1 MAFPHDF
8 IIMASSSQSRLAR
21 YNRILHNPFPA
32 ATRCDRCD
40 LRDRDCFFIA
50 DLSIMSCS
58 ECTRLGR
65 PCVTSSIDRL
75 DKVVDDL
82 SAKIK
87 TDEGGVEEAL
97 NKIVA
102 LSSEIE
108 SLRQRIARNKVVREQ
123 NNKRLDAQLRHVADT
138 SSLTG
143 LNEGF
148 SSAATL
154 GQQVRQAGLEDPFDW
169 SFEPDLTLA
178 TAEPDSGGTLQS
190 ASATQN
196 VH

>member
-1 MAFPHDF
+1 M
-8 IIMASSSQSRLAR
+8 
-21 YNRILHNPFPA
+21 
-32 ATRCDRCD
+32 
-40 LRDRDCFFIA
+40 
-50 DLSIMSCS
+50 
-58 ECTRLGR
+58 
-65 PCVTSSIDRL
+65 
-75 DKVVDDL
+75 DDL

-87 TDEGGVEEAL
+87 NDEGGVEEAL

-123 NNKRLDAQLRHVADT
+123 NSKRLDAQLRHVADT

-154 GQQVRQAGLEDPFDW
+154 GYQVRQAGLEDPFDW
-169 SFEPDLTLA
+169 SFEPGPA
-178 TAEPDSGGTLQS
+178 PDPTDPASGGTLES
-190 ASATQN
+190 VSPTQN

>member
-1 MAFPHDF
+1 MAP
-8 IIMASSSQSRLAR
+8 SSQSRLAR
-21 YNRILHNPFPA
+21 CNRILQNPFPA

-40 LRDRDCFFIA
+40 LRDRPCVFIA
-50 DLSIMSCS
+50 DFSIMSCS

-87 TDEGGVEEAL
+87 NDESGVEEAL
-97 NKIVA
+97 NKIVS

-123 NNKRLDAQLRHVADT
+123 NSKRLDAQLRHVADT
-138 SSLTG
+138 SSFTG

-154 GQQVRQAGLEDPFDW
+154 GAQVRQAGLEDPFEW
-169 SFEPDLTLA
+169 SFEPDPLPPSA
-178 TAEPDSGGTLQS
+178 NS
-190 ASATQN
+190 ASAGVADETL
-196 VH
+196 

>member
-1 MAFPHDF
+1 
-8 IIMASSSQSRLAR
+8 MASSSQSRLVR
-21 YNRILHNPFPA
+21 CNRILQNPFPA

-40 LRDRDCFFIA
+40 LRDRPCVFIA

-87 TDEGGVEEAL
+87 NDESGVEEAL
-97 NKIVA
+97 NKIVS

-123 NNKRLDAQLRHVADT
+123 NSKRLDSQLRHVADT
-138 SSLTG
+138 SSFSG

-154 GQQVRQAGLEDPFDW
+154 GAQVRQAGLEDPFEW
-169 SFEPDLTLA
+169 SFEPDPLLPSA
-178 TAEPDSGGTLQS
+178 NSASGGNPQS
-190 ASATQN
+190 ASAS
-196 VH
+196 

>member
-1 MAFPHDF
+1 MSLPSYAVVMAL
-8 IIMASSSQSRLAR
+8 SSQSRLAR
-21 YNRILHNPFPA
+21 CNRILQNPFPA
-32 ATRCDRCD
+32 ATPCDRCD
-40 LRDRDCFFIA
+40 LRDRTCVFIA

-82 SAKIK
+82 STKIK
-87 TDEGGVEEAL
+87 NDESGVEEAL

-108 SLRQRIARNKVVREQ
+108 SLRQRIARNKVVRKQ
-123 NNKRLDAQLRHVADT
+123 NSKRLDEQIRHVADT
-138 SSLTG
+138 SSLTS

-148 SSAATL
+148 SSATIL
-154 GQQVRQAGLEDPFDW
+154 GAQIRQEGLEDPFDW
-169 SFEPDLTLA
+169 SFEADPLLPTTEA
-178 TAEPDSGGTLQS
+178 GSSGSPQS
-190 ASATQN
+190 VPTN
-196 VH
+196 